1 VAHRLTLAVTVGLL
15 VLARAGTSRAG
26 CPNLCTL
33 AHEPVV
39 VAPALDC
46 LAVQVSED
54 DCDCGLHLAF
64 HNGCH
69 GDLAANGF
77 VFATCGHYGGNSA
90 ALRDGCSALK
100 AGEDGVLLLRAAGS
114 EGAGRKVRELH
125 LQGPDGEPVVTAAF
139 TVTSFRS
146 GGFACGSIAGGG
158 HPSAPLV
165 GLTAWLILRRRAR
178 RGIGRE

>member
-1 VAHRLTLAVTVGLL
+1 MARGLTPALIFGLL
-15 VLARAGTSRAG
+15 VLGPAGTSRAG

-33 AHEPVV
+33 SHEPVA

-46 LAVQVSED
+46 LAVQVTDE

-64 HNGCH
+64 HNRCQ

-77 VFATCGHYGGNSA
+77 LFTTCGRYGGSSSA
-90 ALRDGCSALK
+90 VRDGCPALK
-100 AGEDGVLLLRAAGS
+100 AGEDGVLLLHAARS

-146 GGFACGSIAGGG
+146 AGFACGSVAGQG

-165 GLTAWLILRRRAR
+165 
-178 RGIGRE
+178 